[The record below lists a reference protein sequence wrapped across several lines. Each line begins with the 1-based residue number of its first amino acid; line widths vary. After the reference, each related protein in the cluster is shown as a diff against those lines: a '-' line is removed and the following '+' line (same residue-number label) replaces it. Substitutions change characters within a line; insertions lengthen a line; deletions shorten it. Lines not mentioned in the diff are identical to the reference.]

1 MDKSGVLG
9 LVALPW
15 DLAFKMPRKNNGMR
29 AAPFPSEG
37 SYARGF
43 VGVLLQAVKYR
54 FGSILPVQDQIH
66 WGLPSLIK
74 MQEEM

>member
-1 MDKSGVLG
+1 MLG

-15 DLAFKMPRKNNGMR
+15 GLAFKMLVKNNGMR
-29 AAPFPSEG
+29 AVPFPSEG
-37 SYARGF
+37 GYARGF

-74 MQEEM
+74 VQEEM